1 MAEVADAPED
11 IDVWHTW
18 QSSTMAILER
28 FRGIRRGLA
37 AARALRG
44 LRGGGEGVAPSG
56 AQGPGAAPRAAAP
69 RPADDPA
76 LRARLGR
83 WRGRGAS
90 FPAPAAA
97 AAMTAAERDAA
108 MLQLAELRAR
118 LDGEQAALIDA
129 ALAGGAVSVR
139 RLGPDDG
146 HLWEMPGMRV
156 FAIVGV
162 QAFTVRDEDPPPR
175 AGS

>member
-1 MAEVADAPED
+1 MPEVAHAPED

-18 QSSTMAILER
+18 QSSTMAIR
-28 FRGIRRGLA
+28 FRGIRRGFA
-37 AARALRG
+37 AARALRA
-44 LRGGGEGVAPSG
+44 LRGGGEGPAPAG
-56 AQGPGAAPRAAAP
+56 AEGPGAAPRAAAP
-69 RPADDPA
+69 RPGDDPA

-90 FPAPAAA
+90 SPAPPPPA

-108 MLQLAELRAR
+108 MLQLADLRAR
-118 LDGEQAALIDA
+118 LDGDQAALIDA

-139 RLGPDDG
+139 RLGPADG
-146 HLWEMPGMRV
+146 HVWEMPGMRV

-162 QAFTVRDEDPPPR
+162 QAFTVRDDGPPPR
-175 AGS
+175 AGL